1 MIDAT
6 PSPEAYA
13 LAVRLP
19 TSMGRRQ
26 EADAVRLEAKRAF
39 GPTSRPKAV
48 H

>member
-6 PSPEAYA
+6 PSPDAYA
-13 LAVRLP
+13 LAVRLL

-39 GPTSRPKAV
+39 GPAFRPKAV